1 MTQIKAM
8 FFLALVFFN
17 WASLIIIMLPLMV
30 VAKVVDKILPNVKWL
45 YSILLAQDHLVHAI
59 MGGHFLTTISSMLG
73 HLRMSGSATGK
84 LCADFVDW
92 GFRLAIG
99 QNNHC
104 TVAMEVSD
112 VYQFSAR
119 RAIVGSALYYVSL
132 YFVINAIIQAYF

>member
-59 MGGHFLTTISSMLG
+59 MGGHFKTTISGMLG
-73 HLRMSGSATGK
+73 YLKLARSRTGTVAAK
-84 LCADFVDW
+84 VVDLL
-92 GFRLAIG
+92 FYIALG
-99 QNNHC
+99 QTNHC
-104 TVAMEVSD
+104 VGAMEIED
-112 VYQFSAR
+112 IHLFSAR
-119 RAIVGSALYYVSL
+119 RAIGGSICYYASI
-132 YFVINAIIQAYF
+132 YFVVNAIISVYF